1 MSLAEVCAACL
12 MCHISLV
19 NKTSVTCGSLV
30 FYAQFLE
37 LHFHELEMNLEH
49 IYLMINQ

>member
-12 MCHISLV
+12 ICHISLV
-19 NKTSVTCGSLV
+19 NETSVTCGSLV
-30 FYAQFLE
+30 FCVQFLE
-37 LHFHELEMNLEH
+37 LHFHELETNLKH